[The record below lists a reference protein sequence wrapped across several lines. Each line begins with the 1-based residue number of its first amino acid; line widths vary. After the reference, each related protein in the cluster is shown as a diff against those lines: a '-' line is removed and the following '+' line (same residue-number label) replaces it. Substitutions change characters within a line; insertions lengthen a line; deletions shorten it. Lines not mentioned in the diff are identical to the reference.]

1 MQVFI
6 GTGGFSNDDWI
17 GCFYPESL
25 KKTLWLE
32 FYSEHF
38 DTVEINSTFYAVPA
52 QKQMANMIT
61 RTKGKVIFS
70 AKLHKGFTHE
80 FSATK
85 QSAEEFKF
93 TMLPLLEAGK
103 LGALLAQ
110 FPFSFK
116 NTLNARVYLEQL
128 AVWFSGFPIAVE
140 FRHASWDNLAVYQ
153 FLADLGLQPVSLD
166 LPGLTGLPAPV
177 LRHDK
182 IVYLRFHGRNTSN
195 WFEGKDAAERHD
207 YLYTQTEL
215 EPWVE
220 TLTKIRAPQAYVY
233 FENTT
238 RGQGLEN
245 AKMFKELLESS
256 RHKNPE

>member
-6 GTGGFSNDDWI
+6 GTGSFANDDWI
-17 GCFYPESL
+17 GIFYPESV

-32 FYSEHF
+32 FYAEHF
-38 DTVEINSTFYAVPA
+38 NTVEINSTFYAVPA

-61 RTKGKVIFS
+61 RTKGKIMFC
-70 AKLHKGFTHE
+70 AKLHKSFTHD
-80 FSATK
+80 FTATAKSA
-85 QSAEEFKF
+85 SEFKF
-93 TMLPLLEAGK
+93 TMQPMLEEGK

-116 NTLNARVYLEQL
+116 NTLESRVYLEQL
-128 AVWFSGFPIAVE
+128 AEWFSGFPIAVE
-140 FRHASWDNLAVYQ
+140 FRHVSWDKIAVYQ
-153 FLADLGLQPVSLD
+153 FLADLDLQPVSLD
-166 LPGLTGLPAPV
+166 LPSLPGLPAPV

-182 IVYLRFHGRNTSN
+182 MVYLRLHGRNAAN

-207 YLYTQTEL
+207 YLYTRAEL
-215 EPWVE
+215 EPWVNVLKQVRQSR
-220 TLTKIRAPQAYVY
+220 TYVF

-245 AKMFKELLESS
+245 ARTFRELLGT
-256 RHKNPE
+256 

>member
-17 GCFYPESL
+17 GIYYPESI
-25 KKTLWLE
+25 KKTAWLE
-32 FYSEHF
+32 FYAQEF
-38 DTVEINSTFYAVPA
+38 NIVEINSTFYAVPA

-61 RTKGKVIFS
+61 RTKGKMMFC
-70 AKLHKGFTHE
+70 AKLHKSFTHE
-80 FSATK
+80 FTATAKSA
-85 QSAEEFKF
+85 SEFKY
-93 TMLPLLEAGK
+93 TMQPMLEEGK

-116 NTLNARVYLEQL
+116 NTFEARVYLEQL
-128 AVWFSGFPIAVE
+128 ANWFSGFPLAVE
-140 FRHASWDNLAVYQ
+140 FRHVSWDNKAVYQ
-153 FLADLGLQPVSLD
+153 FLADLSLQPVSLD
-166 LPGLTGLPAPV
+166 LPQLTGLPSPV

-182 IVYLRFHGRNTSN
+182 MVYLRLHGRNATN

-207 YLYTQTEL
+207 YLYTIAEL
-215 EPWVE
+215 EPWATV
-220 TLTKIRAPQAYVY
+220 LKQVRNSQMYVF

-245 AKMFKELLESS
+245 ARMLKTLLGI
-256 RHKNPE
+256 